1 MKKIKK
7 YPRLIIFVITILIAI
22 FLFYEWMSS
31 ENINNFFLSL
41 WYGWTFLG
49 WLLYS
54 YWFTSASATAVLL
67 IISKEKILRLSIL
80 IAGLWALISDIIIY
94 SFSKN
99 VLLQELTMLKE
110 EWYVIKFRNFLK
122 KIFGPKY
129 KYIMPIIAGI
139 LIMTPLPTE
148 IWVTMLAGKKNI
160 STKKFIVMAYILH
173 TLGILI
179 ILLLSKLL

>member
-22 FLFYEWMSS
+22 FLFYEGMSS

-41 WYGWTFLG
+41 GYGGTFLG
-49 WLLYS
+49 GLLYS
-54 YWFTSASATAVLL
+54 YGFTSASATAVLL

-80 IAGLWALISDIIIY
+80 IAGLGALISDIIIY

-110 EWYVIKFRNFLK
+110 EGYVIKFRNFLK

-148 IWVTMLAGKKNI
+148 IGVTMLAGKKNI